1 MRSRKTIALAIT
13 LTVVASTLVCA
24 VQAARPAGA
33 QLQTTVDDPAL
44 CDLELAQAD
53 LDSLHLE
60 ADGLRTELANVL
72 GAIDGLIIERDFIEL
87 NDRARNDVMQK
98 SRTQARNMAIN
109 AYIGIGP
116 PLSGLIVFDAESAN
130 DLSFRNGLLRHQA
143 ERLQQAAQTYSLL
156 AGETNA
162 NVLGLSNSINDEI
175 RIAEALNRALAR
187 PIEQIPYANWVIKI
201 AEINR
206 LGDDSFVES
215 GRGEPTPEEWRKL
228 RFCESTETYN
238 IDTGNTFYGAY
249 QFTWETWGTVG
260 GDDNP
265 AHSPPA
271 EQDARAR
278 LLYARRG
285 SQPWPVCGRF
295 LP

>member
-1 MRSRKTIALAIT
+1 MRSTKIIAVAMT
-13 LTVVASTLVCA
+13 LVVVASTLLGTLHGT
-24 VQAARPAGA
+24 RPADA
-33 QLQTTVDDPAL
+33 QFQDIVDDPAL
-44 CDLELAQAD
+44 FDLELAQAE
-53 LDSLHLE
+53 LDSLSLD
-60 ADGLRTELANVL
+60 ADRLSAELGSVL
-72 GAIDGLIIERDFIEL
+72 GAVDGLTIERDFIEL
-87 NDRARNDVMQK
+87 NDQARNDVMQQ
-98 SRTQARNMAIN
+98 SRTRARNMAIN

-116 PLSGLIVFDAESAN
+116 PLSGLVVFDAESAN
-130 DLSFRNGLLRHQA
+130 DLSFRNGLLRQQA
-143 ERLQQAAQTYSLL
+143 ERLQKAAQTYSVL
-156 AGETNA
+156 AGEASA
-162 NVLGLSNSINDEI
+162 NVLALGDSINDEI
-175 RIAEALNRALAR
+175 RVSEALSRALAR
-187 PIEQIPYANWVIKI
+187 AVEQIPQAQWMVRI
-201 AEINR
+201 AGIHR
-206 LGDDSFVES
+206 LADDSFVKS
-215 GRGEPTPEEWRKL
+215 GRSEPTNAEWSQL